1 MGIFDPKI
9 DANIATPQ
17 TASQGPSGASVFAN
31 VLGGAIQAYGAG
43 MKVAASSGPTAGE
56 RKDAMQNAQL
66 VGMSDSLLKVE
77 ALRRDGRIAEADRA
91 EQVVLANAA
100 RDGVDLSDGQTQ
112 ALYRATTGRDPKY
125 MGISQEQRVTEELM
139 KSPDFQNN
147 YIASYA
153 SGKDMSP
160 EERGNYALAQIARTQ
175 GHKLIMENENIA
187 WHEGRQEAFTGAIT
201 SFQGTTLG
209 ALQIAAAEGKII
221 PMGTIDQAQ
230 VSWDAQK
237 SALIAARPTGL
248 PDAEWKSVQAQ
259 IDATDASFQLLRD
272 ISSGEAIDARLAQA
286 VSAGVMSMDL
296 PVPQKMQLTKMLKDP
311 RTLLEFGVVQPSE
324 MKELLEATTVTDF
337 DMGEFGTISDPTVNS
352 GKAADGSPKLFPD
365 SIMKDIEGLDAG
377 ELLSQTKGIIK
388 AHKMSNKDAVM
399 SDPSARDAFTK
410 TTSKAFAA
418 MTTISKDN
426 KEFVSGNTINEV
438 FDGSIIAGIDTVA
451 RTNPA
456 IARTLFRQGEEAL
469 NQQDA
474 IATQAM
480 SNLISQNPNFG
491 FENGRVVMNA
501 EAMQNFGFDTGM
513 QGKFVEAAGQYYGGD
528 LAAMFADR
536 GRLIDP
542 RNSDLKQQRDLLR
555 GGGAI
560 DGISKVVDQM
570 NAQGQTIR
578 TIRDKRNTFRTRAD
592 ALAPQPE
599 KASEDDVN
607 FAAEMLRPDS
617 QAASIRGFDKVAK
630 DEPFLNAVNKA
641 SGNLGINP
649 DHLLGVISFETVGTF
664 SPAVK
669 NPNGSAT
676 GLIQFLE
683 STAKS
688 LGTTTAELRNMTR
701 EEQMVYVEKY
711 LAPFKGRMKNLGDV
725 YMAVHWPDGVGKD
738 DSYVMYERGS
748 KEYEANKNLDLNNDG
763 VVTRGD
769 TLQRL
774 RSVYGKGGVPTNG
787 ALGAKPTPDVT
798 VTELPSGPTGISTD
812 DLVSIAGTAIEEAGA
827 AQVSV
832 DPSEELTASTKGADE
847 ATPSKTTEGPETGSQ
862 KLDAKTLSALQS
874 KVGEGLKSFGTVE
887 DVQKAINS
895 GALKEGDLYIVNGQ
909 LLVVEGA

>member
-9 DANIATPQ
+9 DANIAPPQ
-17 TASQGPSGASVFAN
+17 AVSQGPSGASVFAN

-66 VGMSDSLLKVE
+66 VGLSDSLLKVE
-77 ALRRDGRIAEADRA
+77 ALRRDGRVAEADRA
-91 EQVVLANAA
+91 EQAVLANAA
-100 RDGVDLSDGQTQ
+100 RDGVDLSDGQTK
-112 ALYRATTGRDPKY
+112 ALFRATTGRDPAY
-125 MGISQEQRVTEELM
+125 MGVSQEQRVTEELM

-160 EERGNYALAQIARTQ
+160 EERTNFALAQIARTQ
-175 GHKLIMENENIA
+175 GHKLVMANESIA

-209 ALQIAAAEGKII
+209 ALQIAAAEGKMV
-221 PMGTIDQAQ
+221 PLGMIDQAQ
-230 VSWDAQK
+230 VQWDAQK

-248 PDAEWKSVQAQ
+248 PEADWKSVQAQ
-259 IDATDASFQLLRD
+259 MDATDQSFAVLRKV
-272 ISSGEAIDARLAQA
+272 SGAEAIDAQLAQA
-286 VSAGVMSMDL
+286 FTASVMAMDA
-296 PVPQKMQLTKMLKDP
+296 PNSEKMMLLTLIKDP
-311 RTLLEFGVVQPSE
+311 QQLKEFGVITNKRV
-324 MKELLEATTVTDF
+324 KELLEATTVSGF
-337 DMGEFGTISDPTVNS
+337 DMGEFGTLSDPTVNS

-377 ELLSQTKGIIK
+377 ELLGQTKGIIK
-388 AHKMSNKDAVM
+388 AHKMSNNDAVL
-399 SDPSARDAFTK
+399 SDPSVRDAFTK

-418 MTTISKDN
+418 MTAISKDN
-426 KEFVSGNTINEV
+426 KEFVSGKTINEV

-480 SNLISQNPNFG
+480 GNLISQNPNFG
-491 FENGRVVMNA
+491 FENGRVVMDA
-501 EAMQNFGFDTGM
+501 GAMINLGFDFGV
-513 QGKFVEAAGQYYGGD
+513 QEKFVEAAGQYYGGD

-592 ALAPQPE
+592 TLAPQPE
-599 KASEDDVN
+599 KASEDAVN

-617 QAASIRGFDKVAK
+617 QAANIRGFDKVVT

-664 SPAVK
+664 SPAAK
-669 NPNGSAT
+669 NPEGSAT

-683 STAKS
+683 KTAKN

-725 YMAVHWPDGVGKD
+725 YMAVHWPDGVGKGD
-738 DSYVMYERGS
+738 DYVMYKRGS
-748 KEYEANKNLDLNNDG
+748 KEYEVNKNLDLNNDG

-769 TLQRL
+769 TLQRV
-774 RSVYGKGGVPTNG
+774 RSVFGKGSRGPTNG
-787 ALGAKPTPDVT
+787 ALGAGATPEVT
-798 VTELPSGPTGISTD
+798 VTELPAGPTGISTD
-812 DLVSIAGTAIEEAGA
+812 DLVSGAGAAIEA

-832 DPSEELTASTKGADE
+832 DPSEELTAPTKAADE
-847 ATPSKTTEGPETGSQ
+847 ATPSKEASGPKTGSQ
-862 KLDAKTLSALQS
+862 KLDAQTLEALKKLNIDDELRFYS
-874 KVGEGLKSFGTVE
+874 SMEE
-887 DVQKAINS
+887 AQKAINEGKLS
-895 GALKEGDLYIVNGQ
+895 VGDLYMVNGEIK
-909 LLVVEGA
+909 VVKTP